1 MVRDLYSDVS
11 ILHACRYKLTCQTR
25 GSQYSGEIYLPVTPK
40 ESLKSLIFYSVTASR
55 TVCKVCRELG
65 GAVQLSEIWSGLRAN
80 MHRFNLLLLAVSL
93 NSTLLQA
100 VSSSSNELFVKPAHD
115 DDCLNQL
122 PCFTFTE
129 YIQNA
134 SSYFVSNTN
143 VFFRPGR
150 HIIYEY
156 TQLIVED
163 ISSLSLV
170 GADRRML
177 EGGMLNTI
185 IECLQEGGF
194 VFRNVKFLHISDIE
208 VVRCGWKLPAS
219 LISTLPPTP
228 HARAALLMINVY
240 SMVLETVSIGES
252 SGYGLLGVNI
262 LGNSSVTGCSF
273 NYNMWRDGQGEVIY
287 NGGQNESR
295 PGGNALLVFNPKAS
309 DLLMEQDPEL
319 QQHVFQV
326 TDCEF
331 AHGVDA
337 STWYKKG
344 LHEYTLGGGSGL
356 GFYLKGSVMCRFHQH
371 LHVAILIQNSI
382 FYSNAAPIGANA
394 LVIYSLLPRYDAFL
408 TETDSVVHI
417 KIGNCTFYNGTAS
430 QHGGGLAIMAVN
442 VHGRG
447 SQLLV
452 EISDS
457 GFFNNFGVSGGGM
470 SYKVQGL
477 GRSMFRSECNFVL
490 QLQNSQFLR
499 NVGGRGG
506 GLQIETVS
514 LTRTFFMTQPLR
526 QFYEISISSSTFS
539 RNVASKQG
547 GSVDVLCGHADRDG
561 LKRYKI
567 GMDRRNKISFINCS
581 LSGNRAKDGAG
592 MHISECTRRSDVY
605 GSLSSSCIVT
615 EGTTVILW
623 LINLN
628 FMRNS
633 ASQYL
638 EKSTSVLY
646 IENVFRILLSDSVFR
661 ENNST
666 AVCING
672 SQMSFSGKLNITG
685 NRGYNGGGIRLNC
698 IPSMRVTVMYLQPDT
713 HVYMTNNSALRYGGA
728 ISVRTE
734 CERANCFFQFHSP
747 NQNAAFC
754 SPQHNTA
761 NEVQCYHSQIIMEN
775 NKAGIAGDSLYGGD
789 LETCRFWNAFLSPHI
804 FWTIFRISGKQSPTD
819 IGSPPYKVCFC
830 NGSIETS
837 KCTTEVEVHH
847 IFKGQTFSVQA
858 ASTGQYN
865 YASAAVVK
873 TEVSES
879 VELGIRQR
887 VQELGRDCGRLWYS
901 IKSSDNLVKLKLLI
915 SNVRYTPSV
924 IHVAFLQCP
933 LGFEEWGDPPR
944 CDCTAVLR
952 NIAALTCDI
961 DTLTIHCPAGV
972 WLGNYSGDIAVHT
985 NCPLGYCKPQGSNV
999 SLERLDGQCAFSHSG
1014 ILCGAC
1020 QPGLSLALGTS
1031 QCLQCSNTYLLL
1043 LVPFTVAGVALVFLL
1058 LKCNLTVSVGTI
1070 NGLIFYANFIG
1081 VKQSIF
1087 FPTDS
1092 AIFLTRFLSV
1102 IIAWVNLDF
1111 GIETCFIKHM
1121 TANVKAWLQFLFPVY
1136 VWTLVGAMI
1145 IGSRYS
1151 TRVAKV
1157 TGSNA
1162 VPVLAT
1168 LLLLSYAKLLRLVIT
1183 IVSPITLT
1191 DRNGT
1196 PSLRWLQDGNVPFL
1210 QGAHIVLFTTALVT
1224 TVFYLVPFT
1233 LFVTLSPYLQAK
1245 SGLRVLRWVNK
1256 LKPLLD
1262 AYQGPYKDNF
1272 RYWTGMMLVVRIIL
1286 FTVFA
1291 SNTLGDPRVDLLAIT
1306 VALFGI
1312 FVCFCT
1318 AGRPYKSR
1326 LMHIIESFYLLNLGI
1341 FTAATQFL
1349 KTSQASPEQQQNLA
1363 CVMVGSAFAGFCVI
1377 LGYHLYKLVRCRNRR
1392 ILDYI
1397 FRQHRSKPQCQ
1408 LADEQQ
1414 HVEPPHPTVS
1424 VVDMSQLREPLLT
1437 ETDCTH

>member
-1 MVRDLYSDVS
+1 M
-11 ILHACRYKLTCQTR
+11 HAYRYKLTCQNR
-25 GSQYSGEIYLPVTPK
+25 GSVFVQSVKLSCHAVSLE
-40 ESLKSLIFYSVTASR
+40 ESLKSLFLCNCIIHCVESVQGKWR
-55 TVCKVCRELG
+55 CCP
-65 GAVQLSEIWSGLRAN
+65 SEICRAN
-80 MHRFNLLLLAVSL
+80 MRRFNLLLLAVSL

-100 VSSSSNELFVKPAHD
+100 ASSSSNELFVKPAHD
-115 DDCLNQL
+115 DDCLHQL

-134 SSYFVSNTN
+134 SSYFVSNTK

-150 HIIYEY
+150 HIVSEY

-163 ISSLSLV
+163 ISGLSLI
-170 GADRRML
+170 GANRRML
-177 EGGMLNTI
+177 EGSMLSTI
-185 IECLQEGGF
+185 IECLQQGGF

-228 HARAALLMINVY
+228 HARAALLMVNVY
-240 SMVLETVSIGES
+240 SMVLETVSVGES

-262 LGNSSVTGCSF
+262 LGNSSVIGCSF
-273 NYNMWRDGQGEVIY
+273 YRNMWREGQGEAIY

-356 GFYLKGSVMCRFHQH
+356 GFYLEGIEGHSFHWP
-371 LHVAILIQNSI
+371 LVILIHNSNI
-382 FYSNAAPIGANA
+382 YSNAAPIGANA
-394 LVIYSLLPRYDAFL
+394 LVIYSLFGGSAFRSG
-408 TETDSVVHI
+408 TDFIVHI
-417 KIGNCTFYNGTAS
+417 KIDNCTFYNGTAS
-430 QHGGGLAIMAVN
+430 QHGGGLAVRAVN
-442 VHGRG
+442 FDDQG

-452 EISDS
+452 EISNS

-477 GRSMFRSECNFVL
+477 GRTRFRMQYTFVL

-499 NVGGRGG
+499 NVGRSGG
-506 GLQIETVS
+506 GLQIEAVS
-514 LTRTFFMTQPLR
+514 HTTFMTHNR
-526 QFYEISISSSTFS
+526 KVYEISISSSTFS
-539 RNVASKQG
+539 ENGASKQG
-547 GSVDVLCGHADRDG
+547 GSVDVQCGHAEG
-561 LKRYKI
+561 NHLKRYQYK
-567 GMDRRNKISFINCS
+567 GEDGWNNISFINCS
-581 LSGNRAKDGAG
+581 LSRNRAEEGAG
-592 MHISECTRRSDVY
+592 MHIFACTRRSNGY
-605 GSLSSSCIVT
+605 GSLSNSCYTT
-615 EGTTVILW
+615 ERTPVILW
-623 LINLN
+623 LLNLK
-628 FMRNS
+628 FLRNS

-638 EKSTSVLY
+638 DKRTSILY
-646 IENVFRILLSDSVFR
+646 IENVNRIVLSDSAFR

-672 SQMSFSGKLNITG
+672 SQISFRGKLNFTG
-685 NRGYNGGGIRLNC
+685 NKGYNGGGISLDC
-698 IPSMRVTVMYLQPDT
+698 MPSMMVTLMYLKPDT
-713 HVYMTNNSALRYGGA
+713 HMYMTNNSALRYGGA

-734 CERANCFFQFHSP
+734 CERANCFFQFHSLRR
-747 NQNAAFC
+747 NTDLC
-754 SPQHNTA
+754 SPQQNTT
-761 NEVQCYHSQIIMEN
+761 NNLQCYHSQIIMEN

-789 LETCRFWNAFLSPHI
+789 LETCRFQDAFLSPRI
-804 FWTIFRISGKQSPTD
+804 FWTIFRIRAYGKQSPSD
-819 IGSPPYKVCFC
+819 VASPPYKVCFC
-830 NGSIETS
+830 NGSIEIS
-837 KCTTEVEVHH
+837 ICTTKMEVHH

-879 VELGIRQR
+879 VELGTRQR
-887 VQELGRDCGRLWYS
+887 VQQLRSDCDRLWYS
-901 IKSSDNLVKLKLLI
+901 IKSSDNLVKLKLSI
-915 SNVRYTPSV
+915 SNVHYTPAV
-924 IHVAFLQCP
+924 IHVSFLQCP
-933 LGFEEWGDPPR
+933 LGFDEWGDPPK

-952 NIAALTCDI
+952 DIAGLTCDI
-961 DTLTIHCPAGV
+961 DTLTVHRPAGV
-972 WLGNYSGDIAVHT
+972 WIGNYSGDIAVHT
-985 NCPLGYCKPQGSNV
+985 NCPLDYCKPQGSNV
-999 SLERLDGQCAFSHSG
+999 SLERLDGQCAFGHSG

-1043 LVPFTVAGVALVFLL
+1043 LIPFTVAGVALVFLL

-1081 VKQSIF
+1081 VKQAIF
-1087 FPTDS
+1087 FPT
-1092 AIFLTRFLSV
+1092 ANTIFLTRFLSFFV
-1102 IIAWVNLDF
+1102 AWVNLDL
-1111 GIETCFIKHM
+1111 GIETCFSERM
-1121 TANVKAWLQFLFPVY
+1121 NANMKAWLQFVFPVY

-1151 TRVAKV
+1151 TRIAKL
-1157 TGSNA
+1157 TGSNV

-1183 IVSPITLT
+1183 VVSPITLSN
-1191 DRNGT
+1191 RNGT

-1210 QGAHIVLFTTALVT
+1210 QGTHIVLFTTALVT
-1224 TVFYLVPFT
+1224 TVLYLVPFT

-1245 SGLRVLRWVNK
+1245 SGLRVLHWVNK

-1286 FTVFA
+1286 FAVFA

-1326 LMHIIESFYLLNLGI
+1326 SMHIIESFYLLNLGI

-1349 KTSQASPEQQQNLA
+1349 KTSQASPEQQQRLA
-1363 CVMVGSAFAGFCVI
+1363 CIMVGIAFAGFCVI

-1397 FRQHRSKPQCQ
+1397 FRQHQHKPQSQ

-1414 HVEPPHPTVS
+1414 HVEPPQPTVS
-1424 VVDMSQLREPLLT
+1424 VVDMSQLRERLLT
-1437 ETDCTH
+1437 GTDCTH